1 MKKTIQKIVVLIV
14 TLAAVATLI
23 FLAAG
28 NYIQCNNKYNHGTHE
43 NCGGRWVVTTQTK
56 TQGTFYTCDKC
67 HAQFNSWF
75 GAVFH

>member
-1 MKKTIQKIVVLIV
+1 MKKTAQKIMVLGV

-28 NYIQCNNKYNHGTHE
+28 NYIQCYNKYNHGTHE
-43 NCGGRWVVTTQTK
+43 NCGGRWVVTTYTK
-56 TQGTFYTCDKC
+56 AQGTFYTCDKC

-75 GAVFH
+75 GAIFH